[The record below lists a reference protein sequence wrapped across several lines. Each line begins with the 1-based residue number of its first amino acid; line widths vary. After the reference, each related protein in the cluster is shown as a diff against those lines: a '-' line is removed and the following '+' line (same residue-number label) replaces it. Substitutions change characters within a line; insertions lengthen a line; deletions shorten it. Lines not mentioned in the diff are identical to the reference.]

1 MVNFVKTNLHAT
13 PAWSS
18 RFGPKYKIQP
28 NVLGYTVRSLTPI
41 ALSAA
46 GFGGVA
52 LVGALFF
59 LNAVPRVRRDV
70 LERLPV
76 VGNYWIGKGELPAS
90 DNPF

>member
-1 MVNFVKTNLHAT
+1 M
-13 PAWSS
+13 
-18 RFGPKYKIQP
+18 
-28 NVLGYTVRSLTPI
+28 
-41 ALSAA
+41 SAA

-76 VGNYWIGKGELPAS
+76 VGNYWIGKGELPPS
-90 DNPF
+90 DNVGFTSKTSQIHSDLLVAILNYWSSRLLGQHPSVSCDTQP